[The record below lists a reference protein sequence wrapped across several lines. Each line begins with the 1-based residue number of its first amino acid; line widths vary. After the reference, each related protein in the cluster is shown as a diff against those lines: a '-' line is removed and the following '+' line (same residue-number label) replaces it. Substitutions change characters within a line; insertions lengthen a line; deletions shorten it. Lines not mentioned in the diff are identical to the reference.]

1 MPGEEVAQDMLGG
14 GWEISAEAAGDCDID
29 DWVITGDFFSRVS
42 TLEKAVET
50 ENSRQIRAVSHCLW
64 YDTLIPQLEEV
75 TEKRKENNSNSIS
88 SCSTS
93 KSKLYANS

>member
-1 MPGEEVAQDMLGG
+1 MLGE
-14 GWEISAEAAGDCDID
+14 GWEISAEAAGDSNIG

-42 TLEKAVET
+42 TLEKAVGT

-75 TEKRKENNSNSIS
+75 TEKRKE
-88 SCSTS
+88 TT
-93 KSKLYANS
+93 AT